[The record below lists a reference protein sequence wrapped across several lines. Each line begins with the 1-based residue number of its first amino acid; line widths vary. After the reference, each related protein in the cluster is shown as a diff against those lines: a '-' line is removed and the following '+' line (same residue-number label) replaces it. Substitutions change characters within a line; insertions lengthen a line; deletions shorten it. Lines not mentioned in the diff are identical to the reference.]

1 MVLHE
6 QWAEDL
12 LSRLQAVE
20 PVRPS
25 PSAHVKST
33 RRVLS
38 GRAFV
43 VAFAVI
49 VLLCTGVAYGV
60 SEWVLPPPP
69 PAGWE
74 NDPRYIGL
82 PPDELAVQTEQAIRA
97 AEKATPLPPG
107 ASYER
112 PTSADLQGFD
122 PAGAASV
129 VLIRR
134 GCAWKADLIQARE
147 ANDVARMERDI
158 AVLVEPIWL
167 RYHAAEQKGEVAAI
181 ERARYRGVLAGTETD
196 VGMLRQDYG
205 INCDGSISPTLS
217 GGG

>member
-1 MVLHE
+1 MVLHD
-6 QWAEDL
+6 QWTEDL
-12 LSRLQAVE
+12 LSRLKTIE
-20 PVRPS
+20 PARS
-25 PSAHVKST
+25 PRARVKST

-38 GRAFV
+38 GRAVV
-43 VAFAVI
+43 VAFAAI
-49 VLLCTGVAYGV
+49 VLLCTGVAYAV

-69 PAGWE
+69 PVGWE
-74 NDPRYIGL
+74 NDPRYVGM
-82 PPDELAVQTEQAIRA
+82 PADQLAAETADAIRA
-97 AEKATPLPPG
+97 AENATPLPPG
-107 ASYER
+107 ATYER
-112 PTSADLQGFD
+112 PTSADLKGSD

-167 RYHAAEQKGEVAAI
+167 RYHAAEQKSEVAAI

-205 INCDGSISPTLS
+205 INCDGSISPTLP